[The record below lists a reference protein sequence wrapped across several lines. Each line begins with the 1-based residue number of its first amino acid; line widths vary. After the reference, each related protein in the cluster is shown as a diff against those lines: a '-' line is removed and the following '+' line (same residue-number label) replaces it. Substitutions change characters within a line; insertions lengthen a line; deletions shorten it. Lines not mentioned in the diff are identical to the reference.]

1 MTKQQENKKRL
12 EDAIEAQRLE
22 KEKNLRAML
31 FRKEITQEEFDRKI
45 VTCTK

>member
-1 MTKQQENKKRL
+1 MTKQESKKRL

-31 FRKEITQEEFDRKI
+31 SRNEITQDEFDRKI